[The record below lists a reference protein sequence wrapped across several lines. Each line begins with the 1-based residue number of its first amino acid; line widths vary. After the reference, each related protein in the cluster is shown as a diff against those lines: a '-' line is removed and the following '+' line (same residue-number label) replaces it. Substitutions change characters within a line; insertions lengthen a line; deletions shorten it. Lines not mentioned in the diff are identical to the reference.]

1 MPMNSNTPTNSSDA
15 EREDAYAADLG
26 GDTAEAAKPDAVA
39 ILEAEK
45 AELKDKLL
53 RTLADVE
60 NMRRRSEREAADA
73 RVYAVTNFAR
83 DMLNTADNIRR
94 AIEAVPAGASATD
107 PSLKAFVEG
116 VELTERDFLK
126 SLERHGVRRLD
137 PKGSKFDP
145 NMHQAMFEIP
155 NPDVPTGTVVE
166 VVQTG
171 YAIGER
177 VLRPAMVGVARG
189 GPKASAANEA
199 GEAPSGATT

>member
-1 MPMNSNTPTNSSDA
+1 MPMDPTMPADNANSDRESTAA
-15 EREDAYAADLG
+15 EQPRGTEA
-26 GDTAEAAKPDAVA
+26 AEAQPDAVSV
-39 ILEAEK
+39 LEAEK

-73 RVYAVTNFAR
+73 RAYAVTNFAR

-94 AIEAVPAGASATD
+94 AIEAVPEGASASD

-126 SLERHGVRRLD
+126 SLERHGVRRLE

-145 NMHQAMFEIP
+145 NMHQAMFEVP

-189 GPKASAANEA
+189 GPKTAAPTETSEAS
-199 GEAPSGATT
+199 GTTA